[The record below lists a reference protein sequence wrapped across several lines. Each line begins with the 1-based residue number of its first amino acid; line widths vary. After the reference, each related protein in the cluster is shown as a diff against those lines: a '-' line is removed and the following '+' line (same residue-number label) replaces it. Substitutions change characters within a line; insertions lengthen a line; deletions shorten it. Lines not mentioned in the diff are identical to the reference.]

1 MAGGIGS
8 RFWPVSTAQKPK
20 QFLDMLGTG
29 RTLFQ
34 HTVDRFRTICPPEN
48 MLVVTSANYSA
59 LVKEQCPELLDANI
73 LAEPCMRNTAP
84 CIAYACYKIK
94 KRNPKANIVVSP
106 ADHQIDDFDLFR
118 ETVSRG
124 LDFTLQNEAIL
135 TLGISPQRPET
146 GYGYIQTNRKSSEIA
161 PVRAFKEKPQLD
173 IARQYLADGG
183 YYWNAGI
190 FIFRVETMIKALEQY
205 QPALA
210 ENFNLA
216 MAHFYTEQET
226 RFIDQIYPDCENI
239 SIDYAVMEKAQNL
252 YVQKANFS
260 WSDLGTWSA
269 LWEKVQKTEQG
280 NHANSNYS
288 AFYESSNTLVHL
300 STMKNVI
307 IQGLND
313 YVVVEANGTLLI
325 CSKQEEQR
333 IKQFLQDAEKT
344 R

>member
-34 HTVDRFRTICPPEN
+34 HTVDRFKAICPPEN

-59 LVKEQCPELLDANI
+59 LVKEQCSELLDGNI

-94 KRNPKANIVVSP
+94 KTNPQANIVVSP
-106 ADHQIDDFDLFR
+106 ADHLIDSFALFQD
-118 ETVSRG
+118 TIAKG
-124 LDFTLQNEAIL
+124 LEFTARNQAIL

-146 GYGYIQTNRKSSEIA
+146 GYGYIQTSNKSAEIA
-161 PVRAFKEKPQLD
+161 QVKAFKEKPQLD

-190 FIFRVETMIKALEQY
+190 FIFRVETMIKAFEQY
-205 QPALA
+205 QPTLA
-210 ENFNLA
+210 ESFKEGDNFFN
-216 MAHFYTEQET
+216 TPQET
-226 RFIDQIYPDCENI
+226 SFINQVYPSCENI

-252 YVQKANFS
+252 YVQKASFS

-269 LWEKVQKTEQG
+269 LWDKVQKTGQG
-280 NHANSNYS
+280 NHANSTYS

-300 STMKNVI
+300 STIKNVI

-313 YVVVEANGTLLI
+313 YVVVEANGTLMI

-333 IKQFLQDAEKT
+333 IKQFLQDIEKT
-344 R
+344 V